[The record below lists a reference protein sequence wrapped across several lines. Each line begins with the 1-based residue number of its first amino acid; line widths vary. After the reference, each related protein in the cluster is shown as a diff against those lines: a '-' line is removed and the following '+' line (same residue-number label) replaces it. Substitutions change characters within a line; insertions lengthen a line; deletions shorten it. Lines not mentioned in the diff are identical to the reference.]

1 MARRSSKTARPR
13 KSHDEILSDMAE
25 LHDRNLLKLV
35 RKGKKTVLN
44 QDGDPVEVDLTAAD
58 LNAITNR
65 LKACNVT
72 VANKQ
77 GSTVNEIEKEMESAG
92 LRLADHLPA
101 VSDDRDA
108 ASA

>member
-1 MARRSSKTARPR
+1 MSSRTSRSR
-13 KSHDEILSDMAE
+13 KSHDEVLSDLAE

-35 RKGKKTVLN
+35 KRGRKTVLG
-44 QDGDPVEVDLTAAD
+44 QDGAPIEVDLTAAD

-72 VANKQ
+72 VATRA
-77 GSTVNEIEKEMESAG
+77 GSTMSELEKEMQGAG

-101 VSDDRDA
+101 ISDDRDA